1 MTSTVGNWWQIY
13 TSDTVYFSLGLT
25 AKICLYALVL
35 QLLIGVPLAW
45 YLSGRHTPLRGALES
60 LVTFPLVFPPIAT
73 GYLLLVLLGR
83 MSFLGGLSDR
93 ILGIEIVFSFPG
105 IVIAAFIAGL
115 PLVIKP
121 IQAAIRSF
129 GDDLILASYTLG
141 RSRFATFIRITL
153 PSVRRSILSG
163 LLLGMGRSLGE
174 VGITLMLGGNII
186 GKTNTLSLEVF
197 NAVYD
202 GNFERAT
209 ALCLLLFVVSL
220 LMFSGLRYL
229 SAGSDR

>member
-1 MTSTVGNWWQIY
+1 MSSAIGKWWQVY
-13 TSDTVYFSLGLT
+13 CSDAVLFSLGLT
-25 AKICLYALVL
+25 AKICLYALLL

-45 YLSGRHTPLRGALES
+45 YLSGRYSTMRAAIES
-60 LVTFPLVFPPIAT
+60 LVTFPLIFPPIAT

-83 MSFLGGLSDR
+83 MSFFGGLSNR
-93 ILGIEIVFSFPG
+93 LLGVEIVFSFPG
-105 IVIAAFIAGL
+105 IVVAAVIAGL

-121 IQAAIRSF
+121 IQAAIGSL
-129 GDDLILASYTLG
+129 GCDLVHASYTLG
-141 RSRFATFIRITL
+141 RGPLFTFVHITL
-153 PSVRRSILSG
+153 PGIKRSIMSG
-163 LLLGMGRSLGE
+163 LLLGVGRSLGE

-202 GNFERAT
+202 GDFDRAT

-220 LMFSGLRYL
+220 FMFAGMRRL
-229 SAGSDR
+229 SHDAGE